1 MIDYGTKN
9 KYEGKVRP
17 LVGAAYGGTLAQRE
31 AQANTVSPE
40 YRNQELMEIEPGL
53 EAALEELAGEREKQ
67 LDQAGISVTECWG
80 PRQTTSPEAGGPGD
94 GEDDVYLAGKAGV

>member
-17 LVGAAYGGTLAQRE
+17 LVGAAYQDAERQR
-31 AQANTVSPE
+31 
-40 YRNQELMEIEPGL
+40 QEN
-53 EAALEELAGEREKQ
+53 EAAVEKQLDQREKQ